1 MTESLPV
8 FGPTETF
15 GVDGITPDVVVRVDI
30 ALSREQLHTA
40 LGMGYAEISPDPAPD
55 ELTDVEVRTEIE
67 GLIAARACVD
77 IDNQMMRD
85 RARTPSPEQ
94 RAVLDALAAAAGR
107 AYTRLGA
114 TPVRIQDPVYGMGV
128 VTLDTDDEGR
138 ITIPE
143 PAWCAG
149 HHGEHV
155 VRREEISHAT
165 PLHAAEWEGV
175 SFLPACISWAPF
187 STHASTPTADVGEF
201 PGMDPDSL
209 RGLAEEAIAHAGHLY
224 SLANQLDRIRRETR

>member
-1 MTESLPV
+1 MTEPLPV
-8 FGPTETF
+8 FGPSETF
-15 GVDGITPDVVVRVDI
+15 GVDGLTPDVVVRVDI
-30 ALSREQLHTA
+30 ALSREHLHTA
-40 LGMGYAEISPDPAPD
+40 LGMGYAEIAPDPAPD
-55 ELTDVEVRTEIE
+55 ELTDLEIRTEIE

-85 RARTPSPEQ
+85 RAYTPSPEQ
-94 RAVLDALAAAAGR
+94 RAVLDALAAAADR
-107 AYTRLGA
+107 AYTPPQAA
-114 TPVRIQDPVYGMGV
+114 TVRIQDPVYGMGV

-149 HHGEHV
+149 HHGTLV
-155 VRREEISHAT
+155 GRREDILHTTA
-165 PLHAAEWEGV
+165 PHAADWEGV

-187 STHASTPTADVGEF
+187 STHAPTADVWEF